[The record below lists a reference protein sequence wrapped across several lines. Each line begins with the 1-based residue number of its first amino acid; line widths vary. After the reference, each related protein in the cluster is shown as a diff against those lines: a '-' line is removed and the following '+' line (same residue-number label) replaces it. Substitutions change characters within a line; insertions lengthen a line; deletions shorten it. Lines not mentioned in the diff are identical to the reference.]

1 MCLVLVDVGDI
12 VEDVNFVEV
21 MVDVGIFCLYIWV
34 EWVKEMV
41 VNWDSLRS
49 GFVSIFNDRVFVSE
63 LNVGIIKID

>member
-49 GFVSIFNDRVFVSE
+49 GFVNIFNDRVFVSE